1 MNSGDF
7 LDVDFGWRYACAVAD
22 HFWAGAAM
30 QIEQVSEDEQTR
42 RRAFNEDIRVS
53 IALGISVEQVLERR
67 EQSAIDW
74 MTWLTAKMIEQKA
87 DEPQHIMHVICARL
101 EEHAHCSGASGQIAQ
116 AHQWPALGL

>member
-22 HFWAGAAM
+22 HFWAGAAI

-101 EEHAHCSGASGQIAQ
+101 EERGAS
-116 AHQWPALGL
+116 LGRVRAERKLTSGLR

>member
-1 MNSGDF
+1 
-7 LDVDFGWRYACAVAD
+7 
-22 HFWAGAAM
+22 M

-101 EEHAHCSGASGQIAQ
+101 EEARRIARARPGRAQ